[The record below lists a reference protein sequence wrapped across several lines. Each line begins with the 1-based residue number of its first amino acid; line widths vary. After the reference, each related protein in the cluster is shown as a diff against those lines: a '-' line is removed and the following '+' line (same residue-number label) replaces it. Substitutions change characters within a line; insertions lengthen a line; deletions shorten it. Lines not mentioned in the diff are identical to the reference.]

1 MCELIY
7 VVGLI
12 ISNRF
17 ITISVAHLT
26 LQHYVVWSAVL
37 LFAGVA
43 IFYALLLFGVDPFW
57 SFHLAKR
64 WCAQPDWVHLNTSL
78 LYALVRDSASLIGKT
93 NCAVLHKC
101 TNLFRETSL
110 EISCWLEIF
119 GLWCSYLILLRLS
132 CHQKLTAIGVSV
144 ETCERSRSGT
154 ISACCSTFI
163 SDFCSPFLSCSV
175 APPKTTTHLYKLW
188 TFSLCSLGSGFCF
201 FLVLVWHWQLLA

>member
-12 ISNRF
+12 ITNRF

-26 LQHYVVWSAVL
+26 LPHYVVWSAVL

-43 IFYALLLFGVDPFW
+43 IFYALLLFGMDPFW

-119 GLWCSYLILLRLS
+119 GLWCSYLIL
-132 CHQKLTAIGVSV
+132 
-144 ETCERSRSGT
+144 
-154 ISACCSTFI
+154 
-163 SDFCSPFLSCSV
+163 
-175 APPKTTTHLYKLW
+175 
-188 TFSLCSLGSGFCF
+188 
-201 FLVLVWHWQLLA
+201 